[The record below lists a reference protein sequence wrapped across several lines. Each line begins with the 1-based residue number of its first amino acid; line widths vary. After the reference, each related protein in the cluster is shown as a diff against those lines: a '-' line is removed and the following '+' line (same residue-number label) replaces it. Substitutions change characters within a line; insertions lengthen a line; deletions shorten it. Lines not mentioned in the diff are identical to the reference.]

1 MSRSRSW
8 LSSISICL
16 IQLLS
21 LIAYSISKSKLT
33 MSASPC
39 RIILLSAA
47 RLRVIFDLVMEL
59 NEELAMRLKDKEI
72 MAVNINAGI

>member
-1 MSRSRSW
+1 
-8 LSSISICL
+8 
-16 IQLLS
+16 
-21 LIAYSISKSKLT
+21 

-72 MAVNINAGI
+72 MTVNINAGI